1 MALNKFNDSK
11 NLIYVKWGGEEI
23 SINIDDLKV
32 GDIAK
37 IKTGLAIPCDAIL
50 VPDSTGVLCDEAA
63 MTGESE
69 ECKKDI
75 PENRLLKRKEFLEDE
90 TSPADRNSHSI
101 PSPLLMS
108 GTQIS
113 TGEGWFMIIVV
124 WKNSAMGIIN
134 SKIQ

>member
-1 MALNKFNDSK
+1 
-11 NLIYVKWGGEEI
+11 
-23 SINIDDLKV
+23 LKV

-75 PENRLLKRKEFLEDE
+75 PENCLLKRKEFLEDE
-90 TSPADRNSHSI
+90 TSPQIEIAIQS
-101 PSPLLMS
+101 LLPFLCQELKFQQERV
-108 GTQIS
+108 GL
-113 TGEGWFMIIVV
+113 
-124 WKNSAMGIIN
+124 
-134 SKIQ
+134 

>member
-1 MALNKFNDSK
+1 
-11 NLIYVKWGGEEI
+11 
-23 SINIDDLKV
+23 
-32 GDIAK
+32 
-37 IKTGLAIPCDAIL
+37 
-50 VPDSTGVLCDEAA
+50 

-124 WKNSAMGIIN
+124 
-134 SKIQ
+134 